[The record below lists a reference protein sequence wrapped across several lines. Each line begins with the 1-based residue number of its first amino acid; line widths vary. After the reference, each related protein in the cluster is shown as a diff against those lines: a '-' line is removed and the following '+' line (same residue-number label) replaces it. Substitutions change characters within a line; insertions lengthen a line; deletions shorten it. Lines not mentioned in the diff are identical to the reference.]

1 MLTKEMPILKL
12 DIDDTTFEEVNE
24 IQEQSLQTVE
34 FEVLPP
40 VDISDTRKLEIY
52 KGIADIDERLDFI
65 SARVAELNSEID
77 TLTNHADGFD
87 YAVAVISG
95 IITGIIDSVFVGE
108 WNFENAKAVTNKE
121 VNSKVAEFV
130 KKDPRYIPWCNNT
143 SHGRK
148 ARDPNRLET
157 AMEFLEEKYP
167 LPGDDDWNNKKKLVN
182 FAKTKGFNGKGY
194 DEALKFMNENFPIKD
209 GWGVPD
215 LQITASTH
223 RLDDF
228 CHHPTLIGMLCSIIV
243 QFTGETIYSHNAGK
257 TINIPIVVNEYG
269 KFVGNNPL
277 TKVMSGVINWFITCA
292 GTINNQ
298 KGHLMSDI
306 ATSAGIPGSL
316 FSTLKELSA
325 LPCFKDKKFSEN
337 LRKAYQNGIGN
348 GKKQVDLGIFNQLF
362 EGASSKFDKRTEMAI
377 GHELKRQAVPVIINE
392 ALVRGF
398 YFVRKFIEQIRIKNS
413 ISEIEWK
420 KVLPF
425 KNRTIIRMLTI
436 STGTF
441 TAFDVADAVIR
452 SGGFNASCIL
462 RVNFVGVGR
471 FAIALGTDVAMGIK
485 KNKKENERMTLRS
498 EELNLLNAK
507 VFYKQADMWIEA
519 ENTEKAIQEAYR
531 SMETAVNEFSD
542 AWEEIQSGS
551 ESRKRSAD
559 AIRENNKDFAND
571 LLDTLEWG
579 I

>member
-1 MLTKEMPILKL
+1 MLTKEIPVLKL
-12 DIDDTTFEEVNE
+12 DIDETGSEEYNNA
-24 IQEQSLQTVE
+24 QENSIQTVE

-40 VDISDTRKLEIY
+40 VDVSDVRKIEIY
-52 KGIADIDERLDFI
+52 KGLADIDERLDFI
-65 SARVAELNSEID
+65 SARISELNSEID
-77 TLTNHADGFD
+77 TLTNHADGLD
-87 YAVAVISG
+87 YAIAVISG

-130 KKDPRYIPWCNNT
+130 KKDPRYISWCNDI

-148 ARDPNRLET
+148 ARDPDRLET
-157 AMEFLEEKYP
+157 AIEFLEDVYH
-167 LPGDDDWNNKKKLVN
+167 LPGDGAYKSGNY
-182 FAKTKGFNGKGY
+182 G
-194 DEALKFMNENFPIKD
+194 ID
-209 GWGVPD
+209 GN
-215 LQITASTH
+215 TH

-228 CHHPTLIGMLCSIIV
+228 CHHPTLIGMICSIIV

-292 GTINNQ
+292 ETINNQ

-306 ATSAGIPGSL
+306 ATSAGVPGSL
-316 FSTLKELSA
+316 LSTLKELSA

-337 LRKAYQNGIGN
+337 LRKAYQNGIGSEKN
-348 GKKQVDLGIFNQLF
+348 QVDLGIFNQLF
-362 EGASSKFDKRTEMAI
+362 DGASSKFDKRTEMAI
-377 GHELKRQAVPVIINE
+377 AHELKRQAVPVIINE

-398 YFVRKFIEQIRIKNS
+398 YFVRRFIEQMRIKNS

-420 KVLPF
+420 QVLPF

-441 TAFDVADAVIR
+441 TAFDVADAAIR

-462 RVNFVGVGR
+462 RINFVGVGR
-471 FAIALGTDVAMGIK
+471 FAIAIGTDAAMGIK
-485 KNKKENERMTLRS
+485 KHKKETERMTLQS
-498 EELNLLNAK
+498 EQLELLNAK
-507 VFYKQADMWIEA
+507 VFYKQADMWIEV
-519 ENTEKAIQEAYR
+519 ENTEKSIQEAYKC
-531 SMETAVNEFSD
+531 METAITEFSD
-542 AWEEIQSGS
+542 AWEETKSGS

-559 AIRENNKDFAND
+559 AIREEHKDFAND
-571 LLDTLEWG
+571 LLDKLEWG
-579 I
+579 M

>member
-1 MLTKEMPILKL
+1 MFKTEEKTILR
-12 DIDDTTFEEVNE
+12 
-24 IQEQSLQTVE
+24 
-34 FEVLPP
+34 FEVDEKNLEPESVDKGGLPSTQLVEIEILPP
-40 VDISDTRKLEIY
+40 VDVKDKRKLDIY
-52 KGIADIDERLDFI
+52 NGISEIDERLDFI
-65 SARVAELNSEID
+65 SARVSELNSEID
-77 TLTNHADGFD
+77 TLTNHADGLD

-143 SHGRK
+143 AHRRK

-157 AMEFLEEKYP
+157 AIEFLEDVYH
-167 LPGDDDWNNKKKLVN
+167 LPGDGAYKSGNY
-182 FAKTKGFNGKGY
+182 A
-194 DEALKFMNENFPIKD
+194 ID
-209 GWGVPD
+209 GN
-215 LQITASTH
+215 TH

-257 TINIPIVVNEYG
+257 TINIPIAVNEYG

-306 ATSAGIPGSL
+306 ATSAGVPGSL
-316 FSTLKELSA
+316 LATLKELSA

-348 GKKQVDLGIFNQLF
+348 GKNQVDLGIFNQLF

-398 YFVRKFIEQIRIKNS
+398 YFVRRFIEQMRIKNS
-413 ISEIEWK
+413 MSEIEWK

-436 STGTF
+436 STCTF

-462 RVNFVGVGR
+462 RINFVGVGR

-519 ENTEKAIQEAYR
+519 ENTEKAIQEAYER
-531 SMETAVNEFSD
+531 MEIAMIEFSD
-542 AWEEIQSGS
+542 AWEEIASGS

-559 AIRENNKDFAND
+559 AIRENNKDFAKE